1 MAQKIINIPYK
12 ENITMS
18 ETAVATIIPTSP
30 EVLSLKVPDSPLVAQ
45 AKALQIKTDD
55 DVITAKDIRSQLKA
69 REKFIMDDPTGPQFS
84 INTKNAHSLHKSI
97 VAAAKVFTDPINEAV
112 QIIDTN
118 IGRFDQEKR
127 RLKEIADQQAREEQE
142 KERLKVM
149 NAAQAKIDRALAMA
163 GKTEQQIIDM
173 QAIVDNPESSETEVT
188 LALRKIEILRL
199 QLENKQDQAA
209 AIQKTAEQAMDALPV
224 ASASYAGLTKTA
236 GVKTKKVAEVTD
248 KLALIKLVAEGKAP
262 DIIFEVDQ
270 GALNKLV
277 NMGISFP
284 ADIVKVREESK
295 YGGRG

>member
-1 MAQKIINIPYK
+1 MQSQPL
-12 ENITMS
+12 
-18 ETAVATIIPTSP
+18 TIIPADP
-30 EVLSLKVPDSPLVAQ
+30 EILSTKVPVLTIFTEIEKLVNKDVGKCTDEDIEI
-45 AKALQIKTDD
+45 AKGYRKECKERIFFVMED
-55 DVITAKDIRSQLKA
+55 
-69 REKFIMDDPTGPQFS
+69 EKGPQYS
-84 INTKNAHSLHKSI
+84 KHTKAAHALHKSL
-97 VAAAKVFTDPINEAV
+97 VASAKLFTDPAEKAINR
-112 QIIDTN
+112 IDTF

-149 NAAQAKIDRALAMA
+149 NAAQSKIDRALAMA

-224 ASASYAGLTKTA
+224 ASASCAGLTKTA
-236 GVKTKKVAEVTD
+236 GVRVKKEGEVIN
-248 KLALIKLVAEGKAP
+248 KMALIKAVSEGKIP
-262 DIIFEVDQ
+262 DVVFDINQ
-270 GALNKLV
+270 GHINRLI
-277 NMGISFP
+277 NMGIQFP
-284 ADIVKVREESK
+284 TEAVTIRETAK